1 MSKRKLIIALD
12 FASLDGV
19 KKIVDNIDPQQLMVK
34 VGLELYLAEGKKVLD
49 YLSEKGFKIF
59 LDLKL
64 HDIPNT
70 VNKAVKEISKF
81 NVEMTTIHL
90 KGGKDMIEAAL
101 ESASNTKIIGVSVL
115 TSLNNKDVEEMHG
128 SNFDDQFKRIIK
140 LAKTTEIDGIVCS
153 PQELSQ
159 LHELNKIKVVP
170 GIRNELS
177 GDDQKRT
184 MSSTEAYKNGA
195 DFIVVGRPITRADDI
210 KAAILNYI

>member
-1 MSKRKLIIALD
+1 MSQRKLIIALD

-81 NVEMTTIHL
+81 NVKMTTIHL

-140 LAKTTEIDGIVCS
+140 LAKTTKIDGIVCS

>member
-1 MSKRKLIIALD
+1 MSQRKLIIALD

>member
-1 MSKRKLIIALD
+1 MSQRKLIIALD

-101 ESASNTKIIGVSVL
+101 DSALNTKIIGVSVL

-140 LAKTTEIDGIVCS
+140 LAKTTKIDGIVCS

>member
-1 MSKRKLIIALD
+1 MSQRKLIIALD

-128 SNFDDQFKRIIK
+128 SNFDGQFKRIIK

>member
-70 VNKAVKEISKF
+70 VNKAVKEIY
-81 NVEMTTIHL
+81 N
-90 KGGKDMIEAAL
+90 
-101 ESASNTKIIGVSVL
+101 
-115 TSLNNKDVEEMHG
+115 
-128 SNFDDQFKRIIK
+128 IK
-140 LAKTTEIDGIVCS
+140 K
-153 PQELSQ
+153 
-159 LHELNKIKVVP
+159 
-170 GIRNELS
+170 
-177 GDDQKRT
+177 
-184 MSSTEAYKNGA
+184 
-195 DFIVVGRPITRADDI
+195 
-210 KAAILNYI
+210 

>member
-1 MSKRKLIIALD
+1 MSQRKLIIALD

-81 NVEMTTIHL
+81 NVKMTTIHL

-115 TSLNNKDVEEMHG
+115 TSLNNKDIEEMHG
-128 SNFDDQFKRIIK
+128 SNFDSQFKRIIK
-140 LAKTTEIDGIVCS
+140 LAKTTKIDGIVCS

>member
-1 MSKRKLIIALD
+1 MSQRKLIIALD

-19 KKIVDNIDPQQLMVK
+19 KKIVDHIDPQQLMVK

-101 ESASNTKIIGVSVL
+101 DSALNTKIIGVSVL

-195 DFIVVGRPITRADDI
+195 DFIVVGRPITRADNI
-210 KAAILNYI
+210 KTAILNYI

>member
-1 MSKRKLIIALD
+1 MSQRKLIIALD

-195 DFIVVGRPITRADDI
+195 DFIVVGRPITRADDV

>member
-1 MSKRKLIIALD
+1 MSQRKLIIALD

-140 LAKTTEIDGIVCS
+140 LAKTTKIDGIVCS

-184 MSSTEAYKNGA
+184 MSSTDAYKNGA